1 MIITPDNSNIMPDT
15 PSLLLP
21 NKYYSAWVDGSYLDK
36 NRNKAGVGIII
47 TPSDAPKEPVL
58 ALAYNL
64 SNLKIRQSKY
74 TELWAATLA
83 MEEMK
88 DFKLKS
94 LTFDSPITQ
103 HRIQGLR
110 DNDFNE
116 ERVYKE
122 WDEFPQ
128 LYERLSKIIGHHP
141 DMELRHRKRSKEH
154 MPDADKFS
162 RISAT
167 RRIARVFSHAN
178 QMDIPCLYNI
188 VGENGKVRDIRFYD
202 RMESYDVPEY
212 ITGAYQAEDYPD
224 PKVLEP
230 DS

>member
-1 MIITPDNSNIMPDT
+1 MPDV
-15 PSLLLP
+15 PAIRLEDKP
-21 NKYYSAWVDGSYLDK
+21 YRVWVDGSYLDK
-36 NRNKAGVGIII
+36 NRNKAGVGIIVTQADDPK
-47 TPSDAPKEPVL
+47 TPIL

-83 MEEMK
+83 MEDLK
-88 DFKLKS
+88 DFEIKS
-94 LTFDSPITQ
+94 LTFDSPITL
-103 HRIQGLR
+103 HRIQGFR

-116 ERVYKE
+116 DRVFKE
-122 WDEFPQ
+122 WDEFPE
-128 LYERLSKIIGHHP
+128 LYKRLSQIIDAHP
-141 DMELRHRKRSKEH
+141 DMELRHRKRNKEH

-178 QMDIPCLYNI
+178 EMDIPCLYNI

-202 RMESYDVPEY
+202 RMESYDVGEY
-212 ITGAYQAEDYPD
+212 ISDAFQAEDVGPSH
-224 PKVLEP
+224 E
-230 DS
+230 